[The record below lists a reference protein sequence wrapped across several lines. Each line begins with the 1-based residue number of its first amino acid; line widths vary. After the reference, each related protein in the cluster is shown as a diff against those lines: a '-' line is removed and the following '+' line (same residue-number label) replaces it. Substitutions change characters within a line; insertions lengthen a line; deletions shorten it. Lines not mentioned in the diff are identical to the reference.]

1 MVRQKVKEKE
11 LADMRAAHK
20 AKKTAT
26 AATEGK
32 AATQGTLH
40 AAAVSEQEEHPE
52 GSYALVGGT
61 SVGKGSAIAEMAVLD
76 RVASEEVISATNAT
90 IGPNT
95 EESALTVNQEYETI
109 KENAGKVK
117 LNANTVNSLYT
128 AAGFRKNVNLKS
140 YLETPPHPGR
150 YNYVSWHIAHFMDAS
165 YTKGVLVL
173 AIVINAVLIGLQADY
188 PEWTDWESIERF
200 FLFLFTVELI
210 LNLIGFGRMYWEDAW
225 NWMDASI
232 IAVCLAD
239 FVVTVALDN
248 DSNSAL
254 TVIRLVRILRVIR
267 VITFLDTMVYLVS
280 AFLKAMQT
288 IVWVLVL
295 WLLAIYIFAV
305 MAKTF
310 FGDDEYLKKELEGKV
325 DVDRYFGSIPAC
337 MITLFSFYTYD
348 SSLVTQRYIGEVY
361 PAAWIFFAVF
371 IIVVSIGMMELMTSL
386 FIDALLEEKAR
397 VEKKNIVE
405 RERRRAEVQQLITGL
420 FSAFDEDKSST
431 LDKEE
436 MESCMAVFEDDTM
449 KDLLDYVQ
457 IDPKMMQ
464 EAISVADI
472 DGDNSVSAEE
482 FQLALE
488 SIHLPPMKSD
498 IRQLH
503 QRVGCLQRLVERNN
517 ESLNVRF
524 DHMENRMEAILQV
537 CMRSVQ
543 GVKEPGLR

>member
-1 MVRQKVKEKE
+1 
-11 LADMRAAHK
+11 
-20 AKKTAT
+20 
-26 AATEGK
+26 
-32 AATQGTLH
+32 
-40 AAAVSEQEEHPE
+40 
-52 GSYALVGGT
+52 
-61 SVGKGSAIAEMAVLD
+61 
-76 RVASEEVISATNAT
+76 
-90 IGPNT
+90 
-95 EESALTVNQEYETI
+95 
-109 KENAGKVK
+109 
-117 LNANTVNSLYT
+117 
-128 AAGFRKNVNLKS
+128 
-140 YLETPPHPGR
+140 
-150 YNYVSWHIAHFMDAS
+150 
-165 YTKGVLVL
+165 
-173 AIVINAVLIGLQADY
+173 
-188 PEWTDWESIERF
+188 
-200 FLFLFTVELI
+200 
-210 LNLIGFGRMYWEDAW
+210 
-225 NWMDASI
+225 
-232 IAVCLAD
+232 
-239 FVVTVALDN
+239 
-248 DSNSAL
+248 
-254 TVIRLVRILRVIR
+254 VIRLVRILRVIR